1 MWLQLAMAATAPL
14 WVAPDVHPDR
24 SVTFVLLAPKAGLV
38 QLWGDWM
45 EANKPQAMRRAP
57 DGGWSITVPPL
68 SPGVHLYCFW
78 ADGVRLADPLNR
90 QVKNGYPGLSSI
102 LRVPEEHLPALRGV
116 THVHVYRNEATGIM
130 RRLHVYT
137 PAGYR
142 TRRRPWPVLYLLHG
156 SSDSDRDWLELGQ
169 AGEMLDRMIAQRRA
183 VPMVLVMPDGHPH
196 PSLDVSTRAR
206 NLATLAAE
214 MRDHLMPIAEQQ
226 YGAARQASLRAIA
239 GASMGGAQA
248 LHLAGHRPMDFGT
261 VAGFSAPG
269 DIPSGPALSEAW
281 PARTSGSKAPRFWL
295 ACGRDDEYLAEAQQ
309 VFAYLER
316 SGHRTAW
323 HLSAGGHGWAAWR
336 EHLERLLANLFR

>member
-1 MWLQLAMAATAPL
+1 MWLQLAMAAAAPL
-14 WVAPDVHPDR
+14 WVAPEIHADL
-24 SVTFVLLAPKAGLV
+24 SVTFVLSAPKAGSV

-45 EANKPQAMRRAP
+45 AANEPSAMRRAP
-57 DGGWSITVPPL
+57 GGGWSITVPPL
-68 SPGVHLYCFW
+68 SPGAHLYCFW

-102 LRVPEEHLPALRGV
+102 LRIPEEPVPAPRGV
-116 THVHVYRNEATGIM
+116 SHVHVYRNQTTGIM

-142 TRRRPWPVLYLLHG
+142 TRRKPWPVLYLLHG

-214 MRDHLMPIAEQQ
+214 MRGHIMPIAEQH
-226 YGAARQASLRAIA
+226 YGAARQASFRAIA

-248 LHLAGHRPMDFGT
+248 LHLAGQRPMDFGV

-269 DIPSGPALSEAW
+269 DIPSGPTLPEAW
-281 PARTSGSKAPRFWL
+281 PARTPGRGIPRFWL
-295 ACGRDDEYLAEAQQ
+295 ACGRDDEYLAEAKQ
-309 VFAYLER
+309 VFDYLER
-316 SGHRTAW
+316 AGYRAGW

-336 EHLERLLANLFR
+336 EHLEQLLSSLFQ